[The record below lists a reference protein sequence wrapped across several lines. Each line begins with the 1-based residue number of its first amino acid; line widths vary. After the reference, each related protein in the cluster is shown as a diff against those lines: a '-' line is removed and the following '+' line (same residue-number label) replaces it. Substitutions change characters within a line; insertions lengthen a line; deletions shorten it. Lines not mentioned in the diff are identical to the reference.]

1 MKIKCFITIVWFGF
15 MASAMALD
23 YCEVT
28 DVKARQR
35 YPWNGLLDV
44 KCVLEGD
51 GARDYKVTL
60 AVKDEIGG
68 TNLPA
73 RTFWQYGG
81 TVTNSAQIVRP
92 GNLHFLWDANAD
104 LPNGFECDRV
114 SVKVQVE
121 EKAIEREKVQLW
133 EGGPYW
139 ATTNIGAEKPEDYGY
154 YFWWGDTVGYKREND
169 KWVASDGSNSNFS
182 FDANNMLTYNKSIST
197 LQSEGWILSKNGT
210 YVLAPEYDA
219 AKKHWGGDWRMPTKQ
234 EFEDLI
240 NKCDWVWTST
250 NGIYGYIVRG
260 KGDYASN
267 SIFLPCAGRG
277 SWTSLFS
284 AGSDGNYWS
293 SVPDS
298 DNYFAWHLFFYSGG
312 HYTFGPNRDYGQSVR
327 PLQGFVSAPTNV
339 SATDGTSTANVT
351 VTWSAVAGATS
362 YEIWRGTSNSSSS
375 AMKVG
380 TSTSTSYSDTSAT
393 PGTTYYYWVKAV
405 ASVGTSVFSSCDSGY
420 KKIVAH
426 DKVQLWEGGPYWATT
441 NIGAE
446 KPEDDGYY
454 FWWGDTVGYKRENDK
469 WVASDGSNSNFS
481 FNESNTPTYN
491 KNFSILQSEGWITTE
506 GVLAPEHDAATKH
519 WGGEWRMPT
528 KQEFDALF
536 SECDWVLAK
545 TNGVDGYLVC
555 GRGDYASVSIFFPY
569 TGEGS
574 GTSFLAEYNG
584 NCWSSSFYEAVNGVW
599 YVEFDD
605 EHFRPVGTV
614 WGSGYF
620 GRSVRPVQSPI
631 K

>member
-1 MKIKCFITIVWFGF
+1 
-15 MASAMALD
+15 
-23 YCEVT
+23 
-28 DVKARQR
+28 
-35 YPWNGLLDV
+35 
-44 KCVLEGD
+44 
-51 GARDYKVTL
+51 
-60 AVKDEIGG
+60 
-68 TNLPA
+68 
-73 RTFWQYGG
+73 
-81 TVTNSAQIVRP
+81 
-92 GNLHFLWDANAD
+92 LHFLWDANAD

-139 ATTNIGAEKPEDYGY
+139 ATTNIGAEKPEDSGY
-154 YFWWGDTVGYKREND
+154 YFWWGDTVGYKWENQ

-182 FDANNMLTYNKSIST
+182 FIDKNTPTYGKSNLT
-197 LQSEGWILSKNGT
+197 LRDEGWVTADG
-210 YVLAPEYDA
+210 VLAPEHDA
-219 AKKHWGGDWRMPTKQ
+219 AHKHWGGDWRMPTGQ
-234 EFEDLI
+234 EFDDLVS
-240 NKCDWVWTST
+240 KCDWTRT
-250 NGIYGYIVRG
+250 TMNGVNGYLVCGR
-260 KGDYASN
+260 GDYSSA
-267 SIFLPCAGRG
+267 SIFLPGAGYG
-277 SWTSLFS
+277 FWADFVG
-284 AGSDGNYWS
+284 AGYGFYWS
-293 SVPDS
+293 SVPCYDY
-298 DNYFAWHLFFYSGG
+298 NNAWYLS
-312 HYTFGPNRDYGQSVR
+312 FGLPGMDGCHRSEGQSVR

-351 VTWSAVAGATS
+351 VSWSAVAGATS

-375 AMKVG
+375 AMKIG

-545 TNGVDGYLVC
+545 KNGVDGYLVC
-555 GRGDYASVSIFFPY
+555 GRGDYASVSIFFPF
-569 TGEGS
+569 TREGWE
-574 GTSFLAEYNG
+574 TSFLAEYNG